1 MMFRQMTT
9 RGRLITIMASSFA
22 IHLLAVLFLSHLGD
36 PDYWPR
42 IMQTINS
49 GNGIYGLDGNYYT
62 PIWGYLLS
70 FVDMVVE
77 TSGATPMF
85 GDVFESLLPLE
96 ITAMKAW
103 VITPSIALAMK
114 MPLAICDLIV
124 GYVLFKV
131 VTDFTKDERKGLI
144 ATAMWCFCPI
154 VVYMSSV
161 QGQFDSISTLLFLLT
176 VQLLR
181 EDRAFLAGAAFG
193 MAGWL
198 KLFPGVCLLLFVAY
212 LFARYGRDG
221 GIKRTV
227 IAAVAAL
234 IVTAVILMPQFLNG
248 ELDIAFGFFTG
259 RMDTVTEYEW
269 YNTLVSVRLTLMLLL
284 TVVLMVWSCI
294 GMGRRRKDLDRYL
307 YLYGGVLLA
316 VATIISRGY
325 QYAPSF
331 MVPIIL
337 FAMISDDK
345 RSYGR
350 MFSWMSILLIVD
362 AFFSVGPSLLAMA
375 SAYYGI
381 IDPVWLSDISVT
393 FLTTIGHSGSMPIGV
408 VTAVIWAI
416 MLWLFVLYAVADLFD
431 DRYPRFTSMVER
443 MRIMKGGPR

>member
-1 MMFRQMTT
+1 MTT
-9 RGRLITIMASSFA
+9 KGKLMTIIVASFV
-22 IHLLAVLFLSHLGD
+22 IHLLATLFLSHLGD
-36 PDYWPR
+36 PEYWPR

-49 GNGIYGLDGNYYT
+49 GNGIYGLDANYYT

-77 TSGATPMF
+77 TLGAIPMF

-96 ITAMKAW
+96 TTAMRAW
-103 VITPSIALAMK
+103 IVTPAIALATK
-114 MPLAICDLIV
+114 MPMAICDLIV
-124 GYVLFKV
+124 GYVLFKI
-131 VTDFTKDERKGLI
+131 VTDFTKNERKGLI
-144 ATAMWCFCPI
+144 AAAMWCFCPI
-154 VVYMSSV
+154 VIYMSSV
-161 QGQFDSISTLLFLLT
+161 QGQFDSVSTLLFLLT
-176 VQLLR
+176 IQLLR
-181 EDRAFLAGAAFG
+181 EDRAFMAGAAFG
-193 MAGWL
+193 LAVWL
-198 KLFPGVCLLLFVAY
+198 KLFPSVCLLLFVAY
-212 LFARYGRDG
+212 LFARHGRDG
-221 GIKRTV
+221 GIRRTV
-227 IAAVAAL
+227 MAAVAAL
-234 IVTAVILMPQFLNG
+234 IVTVIILMPQFLNG

-259 RMDTVTEYEW
+259 RMDTVTEYAW
-269 YNTLVSVRLTLMLLL
+269 YNTLVSVRLILMLLL

-294 GMGRRRKDLDRYL
+294 GMGRRREDLDRYL

-337 FAMISDDK
+337 FAMISDDR

-375 SAYYGI
+375 SVYYGI
-381 IDPVWLSDISVT
+381 VDPVWLSDISVT

-416 MLWLFVLYAVADLFD
+416 MLWLFVLYAVADLFG

-443 MRIMKGGPR
+443 MRILKGGSR

>member
-1 MMFRQMTT
+1 MFQQMTIK
-9 RGRLITIMASSFA
+9 GRLMAIITASFA
-22 IHLLAVLFLSHLGD
+22 LHLLAVLLLSHLGD
-36 PDYWPR
+36 PEYWPR

-77 TSGATPMF
+77 TLGAVPMF
-85 GDVFESLLPLE
+85 GDVFDSLLPLE
-96 ITAMKAW
+96 TTAMKAW
-103 VITPSIALAMK
+103 IVTPAVAFATK
-114 MPLAICDLIV
+114 MPMAVCDLIV
-124 GYVLFKV
+124 GYVLFRIV
-131 VTDFTKDERKGLI
+131 SDFTKDERKGLI
-144 ATAMWCFCPI
+144 AAAMWCFCPI
-154 VVYMSSV
+154 VIYMSSV

-181 EDRAFLAGAAFG
+181 EDRAFLAGSAFG
-193 MAGWL
+193 MAVWL
-198 KLFPGVCLLLFVAY
+198 KLFPSVCLLVFVAY
-212 LFARYGRDG
+212 LFARHGRDG

-227 IAAVAAL
+227 MAAVGAS
-234 IVTAVILMPQFLNG
+234 IVTAIILMPQLING

-259 RMDTVTEYEW
+259 RMDTATEYGW
-269 YNTLVSVRLTLMLLL
+269 YNTLVSVRLILMLLL

-294 GMGRRRKDLDRYL
+294 GMGRRREDLDRYL
-307 YLYGGVLLA
+307 YLYGSTLLA
-316 VATIISRGY
+316 LATIISRGY

-337 FAMISDDK
+337 FAMISDDR

-350 MFSWMSILLIVD
+350 MFNWMSVLLIVD

-375 SAYYGI
+375 SVYYGLV
-381 IDPVWLSDISVT
+381 DPVWLSDISVA
-393 FLTTIGHSGSMPIGV
+393 FLTTIGHSGSMPVGV

-416 MLWLFVLYAVADLFD
+416 MLWLFVLYAVADLSR
-431 DRYPRFTSMVER
+431 DRYPRFASMVEKV
-443 MRIMKGGPR
+443 RIMKGGSR